1 MGIKDRRINLL
12 KSLPDKS
19 LLILSAGKEITQ
31 SEDSNFPFFVNR
43 NFFYLTNISQA
54 NSILVIVKTN
64 EVKEYLFIDQY
75 DEKKEKWF
83 GKKLTHDEAKELSK
97 IDEIHSLTNFN
108 NEIREIIKTISN
120 VYLDFKVDNT
130 YLNEVRKSF
139 PNLKINNV
147 YPLIVDLRMIK
158 DESEI
163 NDIKEAIKITH
174 LGLMRVIKELKT
186 AYNEMEIYNAFNH
199 EILNHGT
206 HEIGFPSIIA
216 TGVHTC
222 CLHYPT
228 PTDNIDRSGLILCD
242 VGAAYNHYSSD
253 VTRTYPISGKFNDLQ
268 KKIYQIVLNTNRQVI
283 ETIKP
288 GVMLKDLQEVAKKT
302 LIAGCLEAGLVAK
315 AEELEKYYF
324 HNVSH
329 HLGLDT
335 HDASNK
341 DKPLAPGMIITV
353 EPGLYFKEHKIGV
366 RIEDDVLVTS
376 NGHEVLSKDIAK
388 NIEDIEKLFIGGNL

>member
-1 MGIKDRRINLL
+1 MGAKNRRTNLL
-12 KSLPDKS
+12 KSLPEKS
-19 LLILSAGKEITQ
+19 ILILTAGKEINQ
-31 SEDSNFPFFVNR
+31 SEDATFPFCVNR

-54 NSILVIVKTN
+54 NSILVISKTDR
-64 EVKEYLFIDQY
+64 VKEYLFIDDY
-75 DEKKEKWF
+75 DEKKEKWY
-83 GKKLTHDEAKELSK
+83 GKKLTHEEAKQLSE
-97 IDEIHSLTNFN
+97 INEIHSLTNLN
-108 NEIREIIKTISN
+108 NELREILKSVSN
-120 VYLDFKVDNT
+120 VYLDFKMDNT
-130 YLNEVRKSF
+130 YFNDVKKSF

-147 YPLIVDLRMIK
+147 YPNIVNLRMIK

-174 LGLMRVIKELKT
+174 LGLKRVIQELKT
-186 AYNEMEIYNAFNH
+186 ASNEMEVYNAFNH

-206 HEIGFPSIIA
+206 HEIAFPSIIA

-228 PTDNIDRSGLILCD
+228 PTDQIDRSSLILCD

-268 KKIYQIVLNTNRQVI
+268 KKIYSIVLLANK
-283 ETIKP
+283 TIIDAIRP
-288 GVMLKDLQEVAKKT
+288 NVTLTDLQELTKKT
-302 LIAGCLEAGLVAK
+302 LIKGCLDNGLVKEAS
-315 AEELEKYYF
+315 ELEKYYF

-335 HDASNK
+335 HDASVK
-341 DKPLAPGMIITV
+341 EKPLAPGMVITV

-366 RIEDDVLVTS
+366 RIEDDVLVTKD
-376 NGHEVLSKDIAK
+376 GHEVLSKEIVKEID
-388 NIEDIEKLFIGGNL
+388 DIEKLFIGGN

>member
-1 MGIKDRRINLL
+1 MSIKDRRNNLL
-12 KSLPDKS
+12 KSLPEKS

-31 SEDSNFPFFVNR
+31 SEDSNFPFYVNR

-54 NSILVIVKTN
+54 NSILVIAKTN
-64 EVKEYLFIDQY
+64 EVKEYLFIDEY

-83 GKKLTHDEAKELSK
+83 GKKLTHEEAKELSK
-97 IDEIHSLTNFN
+97 IDEVHSLTNFS
-108 NEIREIIKTISN
+108 NEIREIIKTVSN

-174 LGLMRVIKELKT
+174 LGLNRIIKELKT
-186 AYNEMEIYNAFNH
+186 ANNEMEIYNAFNH

-228 PTDNIDRSGLILCD
+228 PTDNIDRNSLILCD

-268 KKIYQIVLNTNRQVI
+268 KKIYQIVLNTNKQVI

-288 GVMLKDLQEVAKKT
+288 GVTLKDLQEVAKKT

>member
-1 MGIKDRRINLL
+1 MSVKTRRSNLL
-12 KSLPDKS
+12 KSLPEKS
-19 LLILSAGKEITQ
+19 LLILTAGKEINQ

-43 NFFYLTNISQA
+43 NFFYLTNVSQP
-54 NSILVIVKTN
+54 NSILVITKTN
-64 EVKEYLFIDQY
+64 EIKEYLFIDEY

-83 GKKLTHDEAKELSK
+83 GKKLTQDEAKQLSE
-97 IDEIHSLTNFN
+97 ISEIHSLANLN
-108 NEIREIIKTISN
+108 NELKEMLKTVDH

-130 YLNEVRKSF
+130 YFNEVKKSF

-147 YPLIVDLRMIK
+147 YPSIVNLRMIK

-163 NDIKEAIKITH
+163 NNIKEAIKITH
-174 LGLMRVIKELKT
+174 LGLKRIIKELKT
-186 AYNEMEIYNAFNH
+186 AQNESEIFNAFNH

-228 PTDNIDRSGLILCD
+228 PVDQIDHSGLILCD

-253 VTRTYPISGKFNDLQ
+253 VTRTYPINGKFNDLQ
-268 KKIYQIVLNTNRQVI
+268 KKIYEIVLLTNK
-283 ETIKP
+283 TIIDAIRP
-288 GVMLKDLQEVAKKT
+288 GILIKDLQELTKKT
-302 LIAGCLEAGLVAK
+302 LIKGCTDAGLMKEA
-315 AEELEKYYF
+315 AELEKYYF
-324 HNVSH
+324 HGVSH

-335 HDASNK
+335 HDASDK

-366 RIEDDVLVTS
+366 RIEDDVLVTKD
-376 NGHEVLSKDIAK
+376 GHVVLSKE
-388 NIEDIEKLFIGGNL
+388 IEKEINDIEKLF

>member
-1 MGIKDRRINLL
+1 MSIKDRRNNLL
-12 KSLPDKS
+12 KSLPEKS

-31 SEDSNFPFFVNR
+31 SEDSNFPFYVNR

-54 NSILVIVKTN
+54 NSILVIAKTN
-64 EVKEYLFIDQY
+64 EVKEYLFIDEY

-83 GKKLTHDEAKELSK
+83 GKKLTHEEAKELSK
-97 IDEIHSLTNFN
+97 IDEVHSLTNFS
-108 NEIREIIKTISN
+108 NEIREIIKTVSN

-174 LGLMRVIKELKT
+174 LGLNRIIKELKT
-186 AYNEMEIYNAFNH
+186 ANNEMEIYNAFNH

-228 PTDNIDRSGLILCD
+228 PTDNIDRNSLILCD

-268 KKIYQIVLNTNRQVI
+268 KKIYQIVLKTNEQVI

-288 GVMLKDLQEVAKKT
+288 GVTLKDLQEVAKKT

>member
-1 MGIKDRRINLL
+1 MSIKDRRNNLL
-12 KSLPDKS
+12 KSLPEKS

-31 SEDSNFPFFVNR
+31 SEDSNFPFYVNR

-54 NSILVIVKTN
+54 NSILVIAKTN
-64 EVKEYLFIDQY
+64 EVKEYLFIDEY

-83 GKKLTHDEAKELSK
+83 GKKLTPGEAKELSK
-97 IDEIHSLTNFN
+97 IDEIRSLTNFN
-108 NEIREIIKTISN
+108 NEIREIIKTVSN

-174 LGLMRVIKELKT
+174 LGLNRVIKELKT
-186 AYNEMEIYNAFNH
+186 ANNEMEIYNAFNH

-228 PTDNIDRSGLILCD
+228 PTDNIDRSSLILCD

-268 KKIYQIVLNTNRQVI
+268 KKIYQIVLNTNKQVI

-366 RIEDDVLVTS
+366 RIEDDVLVTA